1 MHCSR
6 SKSIA
11 DAAFDLTPMIDVVLL
26 LIIFFMLSSQFAQ
39 ASRRPIDVPR
49 EPGENTASESTEM
62 TLIDIDGP
70 DRYFV
75 LGRSLTLAELVAL
88 VQADLKRRGTAA
100 QPEFMVRADRASP
113 AAELNK
119 LATALT
125 NIGVRSWKLATVN
138 PGTGGAQ

>member
-1 MHCSR
+1 MNR
-6 SKSIA
+6 ARTKSIA

-49 EPGENTASESTEM
+49 EAGEKVADESTET

-70 DRYFV
+70 DRYYV
-75 LGRSLTLAELVAL
+75 LGRPLTLAELVAM
-88 VQADLKRRGTAA
+88 VQSDLKRRGTAA

-113 AAELNK
+113 ATELNK

-125 NIGVRSWKLATVN
+125 QVGVRTWKLATVN
-138 PGTGGAQ
+138 PGDGGNP